1 MTVSARP
8 RRNSGWMSFRSRHLA
23 KKYVRLDRNGTA
35 RRQGLRRSNRPDGR
49 LVEPLVSESNNGAP
63 YGITRPS
70 ASPLRGRRRQG
81 LRRSNRPDG
90 RLVEPLVPKS
100 NNGAPYEIR
109 TRVTALRGPCPRP
122 LDEGSGLADLW
133 ALGTQEG
140 W

>member
-35 RRQGLRRSNRPDGR
+35 
-49 LVEPLVSESNNGAP
+49 
-63 YGITRPS
+63 
-70 ASPLRGRRRQG
+70 RRQG